1 MKLYNSTQIADIL
14 GVSMKS
20 FYNKTSKLKI
30 KSKKRM
36 YTEMD
41 LLQLENSLKTPTE
54 IRHYPIKTHEV
65 YYIYE
70 SKMNYNVQ

>member
-41 LLQLENSLKTPTE
+41 LLQLENSFQTPTE
-54 IRHYPIKTHEV
+54 IKYYPIKTHEV

-70 SKMNYNVQ
+70 SKMNEL